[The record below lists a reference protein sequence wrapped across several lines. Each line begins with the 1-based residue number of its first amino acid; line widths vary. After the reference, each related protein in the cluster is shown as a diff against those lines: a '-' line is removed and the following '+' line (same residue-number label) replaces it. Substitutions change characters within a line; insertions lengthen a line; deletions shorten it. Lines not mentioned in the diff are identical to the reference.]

1 MGGEEGQIEGEREET
16 EEGNGK
22 GEEGAKEGNKV
33 EGDKANGKAKAKVP
47 ISHFF

>member
-1 MGGEEGQIEGEREET
+1 MGGEEEQVEGKREEA

-22 GEEGAKEGNKV
+22 GEERAKEGNEV